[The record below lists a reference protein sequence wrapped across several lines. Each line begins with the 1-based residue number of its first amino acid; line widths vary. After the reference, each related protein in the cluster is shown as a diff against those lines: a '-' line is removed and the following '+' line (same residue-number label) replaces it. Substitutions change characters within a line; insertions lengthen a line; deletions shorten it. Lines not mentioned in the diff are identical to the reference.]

1 LVSAMFM
8 LDPAIDMESIPE
20 DIAWLP
26 GWHGHPEL
34 CVSDADGTFRG
45 VTDAAMPNCS
55 PGSHSAATPLMMHVW
70 IVDNACEHRFGG
82 VGVEGLHCEVE
93 MHGGGM
99 HDHDMGD
106 GGEHDGD
113 MHDDG
118 SVDDQSGTGMVPV
131 APVASPVV
139 ADPGFTG

>member
-1 LVSAMFM
+1 
-8 LDPAIDMESIPE
+8 
-20 DIAWLP
+20 
-26 GWHGHPEL
+26 
-34 CVSDADGTFRG
+34 
-45 VTDAAMPNCS
+45 
-55 PGSHSAATPLMMHVW
+55 
-70 IVDNACEHRFGG
+70 
-82 VGVEGLHCEVE
+82 